1 MAYTSPEWNTEG
13 SIEINPS
20 QEGSMSSM
28 SIFTDNPA
36 LDAWLKRDEVQAH
49 LNWDYVSKDGIIQH
63 PPFAFD
69 ENNPDTW
76 VLLLQ

>member
-1 MAYTSPEWNTEG
+1 MAYTSPEWKAEG

-20 QEGSMSSM
+20 QEGSMS
-28 SIFTDNPA
+28 IFTDNPA
-36 LDAWLKRDEVQAH
+36 LAAWLNRAEVQAH
-49 LNWDYVSKDGIIQH
+49 LNLDYVSKDGTILY
-63 PPFAFD
+63 PPAFD